1 MHGFQAALLALGLV
15 GPLAL
20 AESYPGNSSSV
31 AASAPTPFSSSFG
44 TQPDPPIVNTDFRAN
59 WYQHKWD
66 VNVSNIAAGFIY
78 HSPAN
83 AAVRVDAAFDGVL
96 QSSLFDYSTL
106 TEEGLV
112 TNRLYTLSPS
122 VGAEPQCDELP
133 VVPTFPL
140 FLPEVLVTNEA
151 VYAGTDV
158 DHFNGVVTKWEFF
171 FAPTIPVTIYL
182 NTENTIVGFDYFSQ
196 TRRTKT
202 ITRFFNII
210 LGDVDKSVFEFP
222 TC

>member
-1 MHGFQAALLALGLV
+1 M
-15 GPLAL
+15 
-20 AESYPGNSSSV
+20 
-31 AASAPTPFSSSFG
+31 
-44 TQPDPPIVNTDFRAN
+44 
-59 WYQHKWD
+59 
-66 VNVSNIAAGFIY
+66 
-78 HSPAN
+78 
-83 AAVRVDAAFDGVL
+83 DAAFDGVL

-158 DHFNGVVTKWEFF
+158 DHFNGVVTKVRLSGLSST
-171 FAPTIPVTIYL
+171 PPL
-182 NTENTIVGFDYFSQ
+182 NSD
-196 TRRTKT
+196 TRAEPDFLRSGSSSS
-202 ITRFFNII
+202 
-210 LGDVDKSVFEFP
+210 LPQFP
-222 TC
+222 